1 MSANKATAPDAPVKL
16 NLSSEPETVIL
27 PPSNLAYLEKNGPFL
42 KTAPLAWKEFWS
54 IATRQLDESEIAG
67 AVALSRIDET
77 KTGDAAYVYQAGVL
91 LKAKPAG
98 VPNGLRSRQL
108 KTGKY
113 ARFLLMGSYSQLSAA
128 YPAAFSILEKAK
140 LRIREDFCIEKYLNS
155 PDTPEHELNT
165 EILIPII

>member
-1 MSANKATAPDAPVKL
+1 M
-16 NLSSEPETVIL
+16 
-27 PPSNLAYLEKNGPFL
+27 
-42 KTAPLAWKEFWS
+42 
-54 IATRQLDESEIAG
+54 IATGQLDESEIAG

-98 VPNGLRSRQL
+98 VPDGLRSRQL

-128 YPAAFSILEKAK
+128 YPAAFRFWKKQRYESVKIFAS
-140 LRIREDFCIEKYLNS
+140 RNISTAQTRRS
-155 PDTPEHELNT
+155 MT
-165 EILIPII
+165 